1 MFQRCCC
8 RSVWR
13 WLDKRLRIEG
23 SYHWAGNC
31 SFVGSCMFCWFPC
44 RLCCLSCKV
53 SGTTLRRR
61 RNVRSS
67 RKFPS
72 FTATRP
78 QHQRRTLQR
87 RRTSHH
93 QHHAERHRKH
103 KEGNLPYLQPQ
114 RTTYHHRS
122 KQKDYQLPRRHFQP
136 KQQHLPALHKA

>member
-1 MFQRCCC
+1 MK
-8 RSVWR
+8 ST
-13 WLDKRLRIEG
+13 
-23 SYHWAGNC
+23 
-31 SFVGSCMFCWFPC
+31 C
-44 RLCCLSCKV
+44 RLPTLLQTCRALYDCPSWKN
-53 SGTTLRRR
+53 SASTTPQRIYRFR
-61 RNVRSS
+61 FIYAWNSAHNITKSYKKAQPS

-136 KQQHLPALHKA
+136 KQQHLSALHKA